1 MARKFLKVNEHEV
14 VNADAITS
22 AYYVPDRKDSYD
34 VSKGPRLEV
43 YTHQHA
49 DPIAADGDYARDIWR
64 WLLART
70 P

>member
-1 MARKFLKVNEHEV
+1 MARKFLKVSDHEV

-22 AYYVPDRKDSYD
+22 AWYTPSRMRADGD
-34 VSKGPRLEV
+34 KGPRLEV

-49 DPIAADGDYARDIWR
+49 DPIAADGDYAWDIWR